1 MDSTTATSG
10 VGPLLTLCLC
20 CHDSPFVRSV
30 FLELAGLCQGRR
42 VRAVVG
48 FTWTCENRSRQWRDF
63 FPTIVTSDSQES
75 RSLLVRKR

>member
-63 FPTIVTSDSQES
+63 FSHHCYLRPTGKPVTVS
-75 RSLLVRKR
+75 